1 MKTRLIGDI
10 HGKIHEYKNLSS
22 TKLNK
27 GISGSI
33 QLGDMGVGFGQ
44 SNFWRNALNSFMI
57 ENNATFIR
65 GNHDNPHVSK
75 EMPGYI
81 PDGTIEND
89 VMFIG
94 GAWSIDWP
102 NRLPGV
108 DWWPD
113 EELSYEELYRL
124 HDVYSIARPRVMI
137 THDAPTDVAYEM
149 FVETGLAIG
158 GKNAKKIQ
166 TRTGEALQSMF
177 EAHQPDCWFFGHWH
191 YTVPY
196 LVGKTN
202 FLCLGELD
210 YIDVDLSDT
219 DQMIKAIMAKEQDD
233 G

>member
-1 MKTRLIGDI
+1 MTITRLIGDI
-10 HGKIHEYKNLSS
+10 HGKFEEYIFEVLS
-22 TKLNK
+22 
-27 GISGSI
+27 GFDGPSI
-33 QLGDMGVGFGQ
+33 QLGDFGIGLDDTVWDNTV
-44 SNFWRNALNSFMI
+44 SNWQR
-57 ENNATFIR
+57 ENTQHRFIR

-81 PDGTIEND
+81 PDGLIEND

-102 NRLPGV
+102 DRWPGV

-124 HDVYSIARPRVMI
+124 LDVYSIAKPRVMI
-137 THDAPTDVAYEM
+137 THDAPTDIAYKM
-149 FVETGLAIG
+149 FVENGLALG
-158 GKNAKKIQ
+158 GKNAKKIR
-166 TRTGEALQSMF
+166 TRTGEAFQSMF
-177 EAHQPDCWFFGHWH
+177 ETHQPDCWFFGHWH

-202 FLCLGELD
+202 FFCLGELD

-219 DQMIKAIMAKEQDD
+219 GQMIDAIMMKMEQQ
-233 G
+233 